1 MKKILL
7 ATSALAMT
15 ASFAAAEVSISGAAG
30 AGVISGTA
38 NTGNMDTG
46 AGRDATTESAIWAGV
61 DLNFSAS
68 VTTDSGVTVS
78 VAEDIGGGDLAD
90 YADKEINSQRG
101 DMGDPTVTIAF
112 GATTITIEENA
123 IDDVYDDDHHG
134 DIGVSTSLGGASVS
148 VVYKANDTGGAAN
161 KSTSYSVGYTMGDV
175 ALSVAG
181 TDNDGDSSGSAM
193 KWSASYTMG
202 DMTLGLSSDNNGT
215 APSSTEGSVS
225 YNVGGGL
232 SVSLAAD
239 DADGWDASA
248 TYAAGA
254 LTATYATDE
263 ASAWEA
269 DVKYDLGGGVS
280 INAASDSNETSV
292 IGINFSF

>member
-15 ASFAAAEVSISGAAG
+15 ASFAAAEVSVSGSAG
-30 AGVISGTA
+30 AGSISGTA
-38 NTGNMDTG
+38 GAGNMG
-46 AGRDATTESAIWAGV
+46 AGVKSRVWAGIDV
-61 DLNFSAS
+61 NFSGS
-68 VTTDSGVTVS
+68 VTTDSGITVS
-78 VAEDIGGGDLAD
+78 VSEDIGGGDLAD
-90 YADKEINSQRG
+90 YADKEINAQTGS
-101 DMGDPTVTIAF
+101 METPAVSVAF

-134 DIGVSTSLGGASVS
+134 DIGVSTSLGGASIS
-148 VVYKANDTGGAAN
+148 VVYKANDNGGADN

-193 KWSASYTMG
+193 MWSATYTMG

-215 APSSTEGSVS
+215 AASTTEGSVS

-280 INAASDSNETSV
+280 INAASDSNETS
-292 IGINFSF
+292 ILGINFSF

>member
-15 ASFAAAEVSISGAAG
+15 ASFAAAEVSVSGSAG
-30 AGVISGTA
+30 AGSISGTA
-38 NTGNMDTG
+38 GAGNMG
-46 AGRDATTESAIWAGV
+46 AGVKSRVWAGIDV
-61 DLNFSAS
+61 NFSGS
-68 VTTDSGVTVS
+68 VTTDSGITVS
-78 VAEDIGGGDLAD
+78 VSEDIGGGDLAD
-90 YADKEINSQRG
+90 YADKEINAQTGS
-101 DMGDPTVTIAF
+101 METPAVSVAF

-134 DIGVSTSLGGASVS
+134 DIGVSTSLGGASIS
-148 VVYKANDTGGAAN
+148 VVYKANDNGGAAN

-193 KWSASYTMG
+193 MWSATYTMG

-215 APSSTEGSVS
+215 AASTTEGSVG

-280 INAASDSNETSV
+280 INAASDSNETS
-292 IGINFSF
+292 ILGINFSF

>member
-15 ASFAAAEVSISGAAG
+15 ASFAAAEVSVSGSAGAGSISGAAG
-30 AGVISGTA
+30 AG
-38 NTGNMDTG
+38 NMAADVK
-46 AGRDATTESAIWAGV
+46 SKVWAGIDV
-61 DLNFSAS
+61 NFSGS
-68 VTTDSGVTVS
+68 VTTDSGITVS
-78 VAEDIGGGDLAD
+78 VSEDIGGGDLAD
-90 YADKEINSQRG
+90 YADKEINAQTGS
-101 DMGDPTVTIAF
+101 METPAVSIAF
-112 GATTITIEENA
+112 GATKITIEENA

-134 DIGVSTSLGGASVS
+134 DIGVSTSLGGASIS
-148 VVYKANDTGGAAN
+148 VVYKANDNGGAAN

-193 KWSASYTMG
+193 MWSATYTMG

-215 APSSTEGSVS
+215 AASTTEGSVS

-280 INAASDSNETSV
+280 INAAADYNETSV

>member
-1 MKKILL
+1 M
-7 ATSALAMT
+7 
-15 ASFAAAEVSISGAAG
+15 GD
-30 AGVISGTA
+30 GVKS
-38 NTGNMDTG
+38 
-46 AGRDATTESAIWAGV
+46 RVWAGIDV
-61 DLNFSAS
+61 NFSGS
-68 VTTDSGVTVS
+68 VTTDSGITVS
-78 VAEDIGGGDLAD
+78 VSEDIGGGDLAD
-90 YADKEINSQRG
+90 YADKEINAQTGS
-101 DMGDPTVTIAF
+101 METPAVSIAF
-112 GATTITIEENA
+112 GATKITIEENA

-148 VVYKANDTGGAAN
+148 VVYKANDNGGAAN

-193 KWSASYTMG
+193 MWSATYTMG

-215 APSSTEGSVS
+215 AASTTEGSVS

-254 LTATYATDE
+254 LSATYATDE
-263 ASAWEA
+263 DSAWEA

-280 INAASDSNETSV
+280 INAASDSNETS
-292 IGINFSF
+292 ILGINFSF

>member
-15 ASFAAAEVSISGAAG
+15 ASFAAAEVSVSGSAGAGSISGAAG
-30 AGVISGTA
+30 AG
-38 NTGNMDTG
+38 NMG
-46 AGRDATTESAIWAGV
+46 AGVKSRVWAGIDV
-61 DLNFSAS
+61 NFSGS
-68 VTTDSGVTVS
+68 VTTDSGITVS
-78 VAEDIGGGDLAD
+78 VSEDIGGGALAD
-90 YADKEINSQRG
+90 YADKEINSQG
-101 DMGDPTVTIAF
+101 GSMDTPAVGIAF
-112 GATTITIEENA
+112 GATKITIEENA

-134 DIGVSTSLGGASVS
+134 DIGISTSLGGASVS
-148 VVYKANDTGGAAN
+148 VVYKANDNGGAAN

-175 ALSVAG
+175 AVSVAG

-215 APSSTEGSVS
+215 AASSTEGSVS

-254 LTATYATDE
+254 MTVTYATDE
-263 ASAWEA
+263 DSAWEA

-280 INAASDSNETSV
+280 INAAADHNETSV

>member
-15 ASFAAAEVSISGAAG
+15 ASFAAAEVSVSGAAGAGSISGAAG
-30 AGVISGTA
+30 AG
-38 NTGNMDTG
+38 NMP
-46 AGRDATTESAIWAGV
+46 AGVKSRIWAGI
-61 DLNFSAS
+61 DINFSGS
-68 VTTDSGVTVS
+68 VTTDSGITVS
-78 VAEDIGGGDLAD
+78 VSEDIGGGDLAD
-90 YADKEINSQRG
+90 YADKEINAQGGS
-101 DMGDPTVTIAF
+101 MGTPAVKVSFGSTTVTF
-112 GATTITIEENA
+112 EEGDV
-123 IDDVYDDDHHG
+123 DDLYDDDSHG
-134 DIGVSTSLGGASVS
+134 DIGIATSLGGASIG
-148 VVYKANDTGGAAN
+148 VVYKANDNTVGTQLS

-175 ALSVAG
+175 AVSVAG

-215 APSSTEGSVS
+215 AASSTEGSVS
-225 YNVGGGL
+225 YNVGNGL

-254 LTATYATDE
+254 LTITYATDE

-280 INAASDSNETSV
+280 INAASDHNETSV
-292 IGINFSF
+292 LGINFSF

>member
-15 ASFAAAEVSISGAAG
+15 ASFAAAEVSVSGSAG
-30 AGVISGTA
+30 AGSISGTA
-38 NTGNMDTG
+38 GAGNMG
-46 AGRDATTESAIWAGV
+46 SGVKSRVWAGIDV
-61 DLNFSAS
+61 NFSGS
-68 VTTDSGVTVS
+68 VTTDSGITVS
-78 VAEDIGGGDLAD
+78 VSEDIGGGDLAD
-90 YADKEINSQRG
+90 YADKEINAQTGS
-101 DMGDPTVTIAF
+101 METPAVSIAF
-112 GATTITIEENA
+112 GATKITIEENA

-134 DIGVSTSLGGASVS
+134 DIGVSTSLGGASIS
-148 VVYKANDTGGAAN
+148 VVYKANDNGGAAN

-193 KWSASYTMG
+193 MWSATYTMG

-215 APSSTEGSVS
+215 AASTTEGSVS

-280 INAASDSNETSV
+280 INAASDSNETS
-292 IGINFSF
+292 ILGINFSF

>member
-15 ASFAAAEVSISGAAG
+15 ASFAAAEVSVSGSAG
-30 AGVISGTA
+30 AGSISGTA
-38 NTGNMDTG
+38 GAGNMG
-46 AGRDATTESAIWAGV
+46 AGVKSRVWAGIDV
-61 DLNFSAS
+61 NFSGS
-68 VTTDSGVTVS
+68 VTTDSGITVS
-78 VAEDIGGGDLAD
+78 VSEDIGGGDLAD
-90 YADKEINSQRG
+90 YADKEINAQTGS
-101 DMGDPTVTIAF
+101 METPAVSIAF
-112 GATTITIEENA
+112 GATKITIEENA

-134 DIGVSTSLGGASVS
+134 DIGVSTSLGGASIS
-148 VVYKANDTGGAAN
+148 VVYKANDNGGAAD

-193 KWSASYTMG
+193 KWSATYTMG

-215 APSSTEGSVS
+215 AASTTEGSVS
-225 YNVGGGL
+225 YKVGGGL